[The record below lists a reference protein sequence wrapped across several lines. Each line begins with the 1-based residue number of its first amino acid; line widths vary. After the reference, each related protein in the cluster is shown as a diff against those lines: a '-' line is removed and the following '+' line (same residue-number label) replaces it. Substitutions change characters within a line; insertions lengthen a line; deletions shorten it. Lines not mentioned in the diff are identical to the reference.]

1 MMGLVIAVANQK
13 GGVGKTTTTMNLA
26 GAFSASGYRVFVA
39 DADGQQSCMSWA
51 ATADPEKPLPFRV
64 GAVRK
69 LEKNIGNE
77 IGRLADDY
85 DVVLVDCPPNIDD
98 LTTGRVLAVADAT
111 IVPTN
116 ASPLDLWS
124 SEGMMA
130 LIERTRLHNKAGKF
144 AILVSKAN
152 SKTVLHKQMSEVLR
166 ESNVLLLR
174 TAVRQREVYPQ
185 AAALGRTVF
194 DVRGIRGVKPAKEE
208 INALFDELVELLNSE
223 EEAAEV
229 SHG

>member
-1 MMGLVIAVANQK
+1 MGLVIAIANQK

-26 GAFSASGYRVFVA
+26 GAFSSAGYKVFVA

-51 ATADPEKPLPFRV
+51 ATADPSTPLPFRV

-85 DVVLVDCPPNIDD
+85 EIVIVDCPPNIDD

-130 LIERTRLHNKAGKF
+130 LIERTRVHNTQGKF
-144 AILVSKAN
+144 AILVSKSN
-152 SKTVLHKQMSEVLR
+152 SKTLLHRQMSDVLK
-166 ESNVLLLR
+166 ESNVSLLK
-174 TAVRQREVYPQ
+174 TNVRHREVYPQ

-194 DVRGIRGVKPAKEE
+194 DVRGVRGVKPAREE
-208 INALFDELVELLNSE
+208 INSLYEEIVELLNAE
-223 EEAAEV
+223 DNAEV
-229 SHG
+229 MANG